1 MKTYLLDI
9 FPKIQVFSK
18 KLDDLTILKDQH
30 WVSINDLENKKMV
43 YIFRDQSELLISTN
57 GKIKRQS
64 WEYIG
69 NKTII
74 LNIENESL
82 LFKNGF
88 VDRNIMALKLDGSNE
103 YAIFVNEN
111 QYDGELNSLEKVIE
125 FLKREYLSS
134 EVLNTFNNSRE
145 FRFEENDNTISKL
158 TKEEQEEIN
167 RKFEESIKKKEEI
180 TRWVIIGFF
189 IICFI
194 YIILSIWQNA

>member
-1 MKTYLLDI
+1 
-9 FPKIQVFSK
+9 
-18 KLDDLTILKDQH
+18 
-30 WVSINDLENKKMV
+30 MV

-145 FRFEENDNTISKL
+145 FHFEENDNTISKL